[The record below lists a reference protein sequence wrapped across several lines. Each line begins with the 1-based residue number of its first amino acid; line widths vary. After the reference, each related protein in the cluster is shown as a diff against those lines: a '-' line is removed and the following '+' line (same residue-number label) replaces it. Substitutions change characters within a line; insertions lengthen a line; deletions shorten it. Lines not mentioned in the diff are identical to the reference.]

1 MASSCVRR
9 CSKTEPPSEAYSLT
23 ALLAAQPHLKRGLQM
38 ATHCPAPTLPK
49 KKYTNSNFSTTIAA
63 STLVRHESLLL
74 AVASSLRICD
84 PSALC
89 SRHCSKYSASVFY
102 RGSKLLARPRTSNA
116 TCRLVAL
123 ALEMTSDFQACS
135 APPFPSPLRAQA
147 AGNSMHVVS
156 HFA

>member
-23 ALLAAQPHLKRGLQM
+23 ALLAAQPHLKRGPQM

-102 RGSKLLARPRTSNA
+102 RGSRLLARPRTSNA
-116 TCRLVAL
+116 TCRLDVGFPSMLGLPFPKSTTCPSAGEQHAWCL
-123 ALEMTSDFQACS
+123 AL
-135 APPFPSPLRAQA
+135 RRI
-147 AGNSMHVVS
+147 G
-156 HFA
+156 